1 MKKLAILVPAIVAAL
16 ISAPSAGAAPVG
28 GMRVATAERYYVKE
42 TWHALGS
49 SKGGPGAVYVF
60 EASVKT
66 TDGTPAGAVD
76 AYYTNLRASVFL
88 NATVVLTN
96 GTLVLAGSYPANGKR
111 RVALITGGT
120 GRYANARG
128 TVTLTA
134 AGDRGDLAVVAFS
147 R

>member
-1 MKKLAILVPAIVAAL
+1 MKKLAILVPAIVTAL
-16 ISAPSAGAAPVG
+16 LSAPGAGASPAASTRP
-28 GMRVATAERYYVKE
+28 ATIERYYVKE

-60 EASVKT
+60 QASVKT
-66 TDGTPAGAVD
+66 TGGTPAGAVD

-88 NATVVLTN
+88 NATVVLSD

-120 GRYANARG
+120 GRYATARG

-134 AGDRGDLAVVAFS
+134 AGDHGDLAVVAIA